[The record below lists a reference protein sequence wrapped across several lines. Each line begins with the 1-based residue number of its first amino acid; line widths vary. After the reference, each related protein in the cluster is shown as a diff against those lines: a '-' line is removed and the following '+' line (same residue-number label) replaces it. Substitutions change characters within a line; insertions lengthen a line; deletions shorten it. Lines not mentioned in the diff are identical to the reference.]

1 MTNSSSPARGSAL
14 TPLVQTGEPEA
25 TATSR
30 QAWWTLA
37 VILLL
42 VLYTIADRP
51 MINLQVEPLRKELS
65 LSDFQ
70 VGMVQGVSVALFTA
84 FLGYPIAWLA
94 DRFDRRWVLAASM
107 TVWCVSLGLAG
118 LARSFE
124 ALFLASAFVGAGEA
138 ALVPIAL
145 AMIPELFRGD
155 RRHLANSILLVGARL
170 GAGAVIALCGWTV
183 VAVDAWRPLL
193 PAGLESLSTWR
204 LALMAVA
211 LPGVVL
217 VPLIL
222 TMPRP
227 SSRRAASG
235 EGQPQGTGPLAGP
248 RPAAAP
254 VWPFLQNEK
263 LTFASFCLGIGL
275 QALAIGCLLNF
286 GPVVA
291 MRLMGATPVQA
302 GNGMGAATFIA
313 TVVGFVIAQGV
324 NRQLGQ
330 RLGHR
335 LPPLALM
342 ATAACGAVSVICMF
356 FSTTPTHLFIGV
368 GVMLTCVMAGTLQ
381 YPTALQDITPAPM
394 RARLVAISVTVNT
407 VCGACGPAIVGA
419 VSDALKPHPNG
430 LLLAMLGVALAAL
443 VLSFL
448 FLIPLASRYPGTVAA
463 ARRAEG
469 ALTTP
474 LVTA

>member
-1 MTNSSSPARGSAL
+1 MSSR
-14 TPLVQTGEPEA
+14 
-25 TATSR
+25 R
-30 QAWWTLA
+30 AWWTLT

-42 VLYTIADRP
+42 LLYTIADRP

-70 VGMVQGVSVALFTA
+70 VGLVQGVSVALFTA
-84 FLGYPIAWLA
+84 FVAYPIAWLA

-124 ALFLASAFVGAGEA
+124 QLFLASAFVGAGEA
-138 ALVPIAL
+138 ALLPIAL
-145 AMIPELFRGD
+145 AMIPELFRGE
-155 RRHLANSILLVGARL
+155 RRHLANSVLLVGARL
-170 GAGAVIALCGWTV
+170 GVGAVIALCGWCI
-183 VAVDAWRPLL
+183 VAVDAWRQLL

-204 LALMAVA
+204 LALMVVA

-222 TMPRP
+222 TLPRP
-227 SSRRAASG
+227 SNQRRASG
-235 EGQPQGTGPLAGP
+235 EGQAQGTGPLVGP

-254 VWPFLQNEK
+254 VWPFLRNEK
-263 LTFASFCLGIGL
+263 LTFASFCVGIGF

-291 MRLMGATPVQA
+291 MRLMGATPVQT
-302 GNGMGAATFIA
+302 GNGMGAATFTA
-313 TVVGFVIAQGV
+313 TVVGFLIAQWV
-324 NRQLGQ
+324 NRRLGR

-342 ATAACGAVSVICMF
+342 ATAACGTVPVICMF
-356 FSTTPTHLFIGV
+356 FSTSPLHVFIGV
-368 GVMLTCVMAGTLQ
+368 GVLLTCVMAGSLL
-381 YPTALQDITPAPM
+381 YPTALQDMTPAPM
-394 RARLVAISVTVNT
+394 RTRLVAMSVTFNT
-407 VCGACGPAIVGA
+407 VCAASGPAIVGA
-419 VSDALKPHPNG
+419 LSDALKPHPNG
-430 LLLAMLGVALAAL
+430 LLVAMLSVALGAL

-448 FLIPLASRYPGTVAA
+448 FLIPLASRYPITVAA

-469 ALTTP
+469 D
-474 LVTA
+474 LVPTSGTA